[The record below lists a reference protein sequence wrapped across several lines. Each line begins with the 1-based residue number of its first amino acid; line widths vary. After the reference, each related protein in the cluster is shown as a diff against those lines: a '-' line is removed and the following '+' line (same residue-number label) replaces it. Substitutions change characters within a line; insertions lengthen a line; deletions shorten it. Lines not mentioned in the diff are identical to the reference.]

1 MLNAAL
7 STVRRSIFLG
17 AALLAMAGCMS
28 LPQPGT
34 RLDPQSLHSA
44 IVSDHVE
51 YVRAAVEA
59 RVASIN
65 ERIPAPVYMEGT
77 PLITIASRAASLKVM
92 EYLIAA
98 GADVNARTPAG
109 ETALMLASYFPAD
122 DGGPM
127 GSGSGPSS
135 GSAAP
140 SGAHAKAAQMLV
152 NAGATLENEPHHYTP
167 LAYAAYQGR
176 DDMIRYLLQSGAR
189 VNADAGNGYVY
200 VNTPLMMAAMQGH
213 TNTALLLLR
222 AGADARVRVVNGH
235 TAAELAAKHQGQ
247 AMVSLLKCAE
257 STGSGEVFRRRCE
270 NPR

>member
-1 MLNAAL
+1 MNSATWRPDVL
-7 STVRRSIFLG
+7 LG
-17 AALLAMAGCMS
+17 TALLVLSGCVS

-34 RLDPQSLHSA
+34 RLDPQALHSA
-44 IVSDHVE
+44 ILSDHVE

-59 RVASIN
+59 RVASVD

-77 PLITIASRAASLKVM
+77 PLITIAARSASLKVM
-92 EYLIAA
+92 GYLIAA
-98 GADVNARTPAG
+98 GADLNAHTPAG

-127 GSGSGPSS
+127 GSGSGPS
-135 GSAAP
+135 GNGAGP
-140 SGAHAKAAQMLV
+140 SQNGAHARAAKMLV
-152 NAGATLENEPHHYTP
+152 DAGATLDNELHHYTP
-167 LAYAAYQGR
+167 LAYAAFQGR
-176 DDMIRYLLQSGAR
+176 EDMIRYLLQSGAR
-189 VNADAGNGYVY
+189 VNPDGNNGHTY

-222 AGADARVRVVNGH
+222 AGADARVRVVDGH

-247 AMVSLLKCAE
+247 AMVTLLKCAE